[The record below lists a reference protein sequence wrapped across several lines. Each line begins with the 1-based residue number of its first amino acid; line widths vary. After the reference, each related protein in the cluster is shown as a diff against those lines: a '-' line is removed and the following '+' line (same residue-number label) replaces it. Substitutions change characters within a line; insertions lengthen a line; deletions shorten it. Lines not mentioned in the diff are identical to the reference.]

1 MNDPAMAQAYRT
13 SLSPARRQILLACSI
28 AGLLVPPCGSALA
41 EPVVESLNALLE
53 SIRREHNLPA
63 LAAAV
68 VRRDGMIAVG
78 AVGVRKMGSNDPIT
92 LDDRFHIGSCTKS
105 MTATVCAILVD
116 QGRLSWATTIG
127 DTFSELRG
135 EIRPEFRGVTL
146 EQLLAHRS
154 GLPSDREPDRWLM
167 LRLRMLT
174 GPMQEQR
181 RQFLK
186 IILKRDLA
194 AKPGTEFLYS
204 NFGYTIAG
212 AMAEQISGK
221 AWEQL
226 LSELLLQPLGITSAG
241 FGAPGTPGTVD
252 QPWGHLPV
260 ESNWVPVPPG
270 PLADNP
276 AVISPAG
283 CVHLTISDWAKYAA
297 FHLRGVLGQG
307 QLLKPETFK
316 RLHSDAYAQGY
327 ALGWGLRDE
336 PSRGGA
342 VLTHAGSNSMW
353 FAWIWIARYAGKR
366 FRAMSE
372 KS

>member
-1 MNDPAMAQAYRT
+1 
-13 SLSPARRQILLACSI
+13 
-28 AGLLVPPCGSALA
+28 
-41 EPVVESLNALLE
+41 VVESLDALLE
-53 SIRREHNLPA
+53 SVRRERNLPA

-68 VRRDGMIAVG
+68 VRTDGMIAVG
-78 AVGVRKMGSNDPIT
+78 AVGVRKIGSDDPIT
-92 LDDRFHIGSCTKS
+92 LGDRFHIGSCTKS

-116 QGRLSWATTIG
+116 QGWFSWTATIG
-127 DTFSELRG
+127 DTFPDLRD
-135 EIRPEFRGVTL
+135 EIRAEYRGVTL

-167 LRLRMLT
+167 MRLRMLT
-174 GPMQEQR
+174 GTMQEQR

-186 IILKRDLA
+186 IILSRKLA
-194 AKPGTEFLYS
+194 AEPGTEFLYS

-212 AMAEQISGK
+212 AMAGQASGK

-226 LSELLLQPLGITSAG
+226 LSELLLQPLGITSVG
-241 FGAPGTPGTVD
+241 FGAPGVPGKVD
-252 QPWGHLPV
+252 QPWGHLPLG
-260 ESNWVPVPPG
+260 SRWVPVPPG

-283 CVHLTISDWAKYAA
+283 CVHLSISDWAKYAA
-297 FHLRGVLGQG
+297 FHLRGALGEG
-307 QLLKPETFK
+307 QLLKVETFK

-336 PSRGGA
+336 PSLGGT

-353 FAWIWIARYAGKR
+353 FAWIRIAPQSDVAVVVATNAGGDGALNTCRVTVDRLADKFAR
-366 FRAMSE
+366 P
-372 KS
+372 